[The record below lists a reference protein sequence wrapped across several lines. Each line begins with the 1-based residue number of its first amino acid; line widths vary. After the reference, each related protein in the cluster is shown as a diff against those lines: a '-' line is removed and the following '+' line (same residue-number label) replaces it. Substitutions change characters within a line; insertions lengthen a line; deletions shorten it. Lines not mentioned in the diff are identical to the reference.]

1 MDFNPKFLNELV
13 EDLHL
18 NKSKPIKEIIT
29 EQILKSDLDKGKF
42 WEQVL
47 AKHMPHTNLLKNG
60 WYMDFDDGTDAKFAT
75 LSNIGSKKNGLST
88 FQATIHI
95 RNKTGP
101 LRVCMCATTPGS
113 NNPKVYFMY
122 IPFEGYKS
130 FLDRTNEF
138 GIPHPI
144 KITFSNFSPYG
155 ELWNKY
161 QTNFK
166 GVTRQA
172 KNFDNYTNIVYTD
185 LDLYIRDNV

>member
-1 MDFNPKFLNELV
+1 MIFNPKFLDELI
-13 EDLHL
+13 EDLYKD
-18 NKSKPIKEIIT
+18 KSTHIKQYIV
-29 EQILKSDLDKGKF
+29 EQILSSDLDKGKF

-47 AKHMPHTNLLKNG
+47 AKHMPHTKLLKNG

-75 LSNIGSKKNGLST
+75 LSNIERKKNASST

-95 RNKTGP
+95 KNKTGP

-113 NNPKVYFMY
+113 SKQKVYFMY

-130 FLDRTNEF
+130 FLERTNEH

-155 ELWNKY
+155 DLWSKY
-161 QTNFK
+161 QTNFQ
-166 GVTRQA
+166 GVIRPVE
-172 KNFDNYTNIVYTD
+172 NFDNNSNFVYTD
-185 LDLYIRDNV
+185 LDLYI